1 VGSKSKK
8 GAYSTPCWLSIIG
21 LVASCIKFL
30 HLEKRL
36 KNAQVIIL
44 AAGEAKRFGSP
55 KQLASFKD
63 VSMLEYVI
71 RLALAE
77 GYRPWVALGA
87 NRELIQRNCSEVLTK
102 TNVVDVVYWKRGLS
116 ESIGKALNELVN
128 SGRVTDGVLILLGDQ
143 PWLTKEHIMMM
154 REQAERSPEKIVAAD
169 YGGWGGVPA
178 YFPNRYLD
186 GLACL
191 EGDGGAKQLIAD
203 CPHVLV
209 DVGDAVRDVDY
220 PDDLRV

>member
-1 VGSKSKK
+1 MGLKSKK
-8 GAYSTPCWLSIIG
+8 GAYSTPCWLAIIG

-36 KNAQVIIL
+36 KNAQVMIL

-55 KQLASFKD
+55 KQLASFKG

-87 NRELIQRNCSEVLTK
+87 NRELIQRDCSEVLAK
-102 TNVVDVVYWKRGLS
+102 TDVVGVDHWQRGLA
-116 ESIGKALNELVN
+116 ESIGAVVSELID
-128 SGRVTDGVLILLGDQ
+128 SGRAKDGVLILLGDQ
-143 PWLTKEHIMMM
+143 PWLTKEHIKMIL
-154 REQAERSPEKIVAAD
+154 EQAECSPGKIVAAN

-178 YFPNRYLD
+178 YFPSVYL
-186 GLACL
+186 GRLACL
-191 EGDGGAKQLIAD
+191 KGDSGAKQLIAD
-203 CPHVLV
+203 NPHVLV
-209 DVGDAVRDVDY
+209 DVGDAVRDVDC